1 MYCSTKPILKYKRR
15 KKVVY
20 KFIYRR
26 FDQNW
31 KNVYYE
37 LFSYQTGNVHE
48 IGKVFFDN
56 ISRVLDL

>member
-1 MYCSTKPILKYKRR
+1 MKVEQE
-15 KKVVY
+15 VVY

-56 ISRVLDL
+56 VLQGFWISRFWI